1 MGETADLCRH
11 HLPSAFWRLLL
22 QGWRCLR
29 ALRRKHQARK
39 LAYRQIAVPVAC
51 RSQARMSCRRCSWR
65 SVACPVVDQNPVCQW
80 FAEDLPPSTF
90 EAESFSSTSSATW
103 PLHQSFGDSEMP
115 VSSPFAGPED
125 QGPNCR
131 QHVSSSH
138 VDRGASYRLSS
149 FVGRSLVPLW
159 LLLLEASRC

>member
-29 ALRRKHQARK
+29 ALRRKHQARI
-39 LAYRQIAVPVAC
+39 LAYRQIAVPVLC

-65 SVACPVVDQNPVCQW
+65 SVACPVVDRNPVCQW

-90 EAESFSSTSSATW
+90 EAVSFSSTLSATSL
-103 PLHQSFGDSEMP
+103 LHQSYDDSEMP
-115 VSSPFAGPED
+115 VPSFFASPGYRRS
-125 QGPNCR
+125 NCC
-131 QHVSSSH
+131 QHIGSLH
-138 VDRGASYRLSS
+138 VVRDSSYRWSS
-149 FVGRSLVPLW
+149 FV
-159 LLLLEASRC
+159 A